1 MPDLITQLAESA
13 PNYDLFQ
20 AMSLL
25 ERSEPERAAIGTSV
39 GLDEAV
45 RLSADVTLS
54 FMPSDV
60 SAVRHSKREG
70 PPLTLFTSV
79 LSLAGAHGPLPVP
92 WTERLLDRRREKDPS
107 GLEFLDI
114 FNQRML
120 AFLFR
125 NRKKHQWGLNT
136 KGVADAPV
144 TRSLDNLSG
153 LGRAAGARAPGG
165 EQAWLRHAG
174 LQGPA
179 PRSMTTLLALLND
192 RLKIRLT
199 GRQFVGAWYPLSET
213 DRAVLGRR
221 HGLKGQRLAGGRRL
235 GEETTLGR
243 RAWDQSAG
251 IELEAPALPIAQY
264 LSLLPGG
271 PAHVL
276 LAWLACNHLQSEVEI
291 RLCMAMQMPTGDH
304 LAAQAALKAVM
315 GLGSVQGPRL
325 GLTSWLHGG
334 HRPQGYR
341 EVAFAP
347 ARFKVR
353 MDPLVERETE

>member
-1 MPDLITQLAESA
+1 LSDLITQLAESA
-13 PNYDLFQ
+13 PNYELFQ

-25 ERSEPERAAIGTSV
+25 ERSEPERAPIGTSV
-39 GLDEAV
+39 GLDEAL

-70 PPLTLFTSV
+70 PPLTLLTSV

-92 WTERLLDRRREKDPS
+92 WTERLLDRRRDKDAS

-120 AFLFR
+120 AFLYR

-144 TRSLDNLSG
+144 TRSLDHLSG

-192 RLKIRLT
+192 RLKIRLS
-199 GRQFVGAWYPLSET
+199 GRQFVGAWYPLDET

-221 HGLKGQRLAGGRRL
+221 HGVNGQRLAGGRRL

-251 IELEAPALPIAQY
+251 IELETTA
-264 LSLLPGG
+264 
-271 PAHVL
+271 
-276 LAWLACNHLQSEVEI
+276 
-291 RLCMAMQMPTGDH
+291 
-304 LAAQAALKAVM
+304 
-315 GLGSVQGPRL
+315 
-325 GLTSWLHGG
+325 
-334 HRPQGYR
+334 
-341 EVAFAP
+341 
-347 ARFKVR
+347 
-353 MDPLVERETE
+353 